1 MTMQETVSGACLR
14 EFSTRQEAARSLAQR
29 IKQALLFELEQMKG
43 RLWFSVVAVRQSNV
57 FEFFRP
63 SVCPGIELTSL

>member
-29 IKQALLFELEQMKG
+29 IKQALLFELERKG
-43 RLWFSVVAVRQSNV
+43 DFGSQWWRFASRMFPNSFDHRFALASN
-57 FEFFRP
+57 
-63 SVCPGIELTSL
+63 